1 MYYVHATYPL
11 DTGRADIQARWKAII
26 TAAESS
32 SLAPAVRGL
41 AYADFQLGGVPF
53 IGFRKIS
60 DRGEELQKAWVRNGH
75 EQFRGIGVASLAQ
88 ATLKRWRLDLSRAK
102 RPAVIFNASAVE
114 TGKRFTFSTSHMD
127 MERKEIAQGQD
138 DFDLSYPATD
148 IPIATAVRLSASFP
162 YVSPAARPDLRKHVL
177 GPFPRG
183 AENLHL
189 VDGGYFDN
197 SGLVA
202 LSTWLDS
209 GLQDDASQRPEQV
222 PRKILVIQ
230 ILPFPYSKMGAVP
243 YESGPFFQA
252 LAPIETLLT
261 VRNEVQAGFSQRDFS
276 FCRSV
281 GSLIETILS
290 VSSLSILNF
299 QTRARKPL
307 LRYLGICGN
316 ATKMRSRQGGRSG
329 SASTKVAN

>member
-1 MYYVHATYPL
+1 
-11 DTGRADIQARWKAII
+11 
-26 TAAESS
+26 
-32 SLAPAVRGL
+32 
-41 AYADFQLGGVPF
+41 
-53 IGFRKIS
+53 
-60 DRGEELQKAWVRNGH
+60 
-75 EQFRGIGVASLAQ
+75 
-88 ATLKRWRLDLSRAK
+88 
-102 RPAVIFNASAVE
+102 
-114 TGKRFTFSTSHMD
+114 MD

-276 FCRSV
+276 F
-281 GSLIETILS
+281 LS
-290 VSSLSILNF
+290 K
-299 QTRARKPL
+299 R
-307 LRYLGICGN
+307 
-316 ATKMRSRQGGRSG
+316 
-329 SASTKVAN
+329 